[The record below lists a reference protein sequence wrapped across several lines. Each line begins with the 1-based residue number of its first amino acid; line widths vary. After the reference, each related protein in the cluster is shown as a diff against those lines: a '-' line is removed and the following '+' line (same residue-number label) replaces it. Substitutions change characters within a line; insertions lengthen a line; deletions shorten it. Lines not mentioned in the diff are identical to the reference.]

1 MIRYIY
7 KKIFCTRCF
16 GGRGSSLPERTRSGF
31 RSPHLSCWDWDGRS
45 GQLFFML
52 FRDIYP
58 RVLVRE
64 TICLL
69 WYASFPVPRP
79 CNSLAHHL
87 VTGATNGHG
96 LKCDAWGDSKA
107 RSPSIYDATCWAKM
121 SPTGAG
127 AGLLIRCLVCWPR
140 GRRETKATLAD
151 SY

>member
-1 MIRYIY
+1 MHVYINKNILSFNSEKNILYGRHIWSDISIRKYSVHDALVAEAAA
-7 KKIFCTRCF
+7 R
-16 GGRGSSLPERTRSGF
+16 
-31 RSPHLSCWDWDGRS
+31 LSALEAASDHRDWDGRS

-107 RSPSIYDATCWAKM
+107 RSPSIYNATCWAKM
-121 SPTGAG
+121 SPTGPLGPAF
-127 AGLLIRCLVCWPR
+127 
-140 GRRETKATLAD
+140 
-151 SY
+151 